1 MKKLMNLSKLAIAAL
16 ITSSL
21 FVACSEEISENTVD
35 TKYTAQTGNL
45 GNAGQAVDL
54 GLPSGTLWANK
65 NVGASDESD
74 NGILFIWGDITG
86 KLIYAENDATYTNVI
101 EATSFGELFNTFTD
115 LTKTGVFCDT
125 TNIVKTSQA
134 KLIGTSDM
142 TPRQKKEAV
151 LAYLRAKL
159 EEYKDLAKEI
169 DDKKKKDDPDANF
182 TFLTEATLDNDGW
195 TVLLNPD
202 GDDRIPNL
210 WTYFGYDKLE
220 KEEQEARKTDF
231 PPDGI
236 SVEDSLKYYDSY
248 RFDKET
254 SVTIDEIAE
263 KEYSYKVSELVNND
277 NNNYSSIKDLVGK
290 ERRKDYIGGTIGNS
304 IKDIQGL
311 NPDPENGD
319 RGKLQNYTFVPAY
332 YIFGD
337 AEYDAARASW
347 GSAWRMPTTKELAE
361 LYLYCTWEF
370 EGTGYRVTGPNGNSI
385 FLPAAGY
392 RHGEKLYG
400 EGNSGYYASGE
411 ILGTYAYPSMKA
423 QSDGSE
429 GDFGSKENMPSVLI
443 FQHGQYNTINLYNNM
458 SASYGLSIRPVAN
471 LLK

>member
-1 MKKLMNLSKLAIAAL
+1 MKNLMNLSKLAIAAL
-16 ITSSL
+16 VTSGL

-35 TKYTAQTGNL
+35 TKYTPQTGNL

-65 NVGASDESD
+65 NVGASSETD
-74 NGILFIWGDITG
+74 NGLLFIWGDITG
-86 KLIYAENDATYTNVI
+86 KKIDADNEVTYTDVTEI
-101 EATSFGELFNTFTD
+101 TSFDELFNMYSTEQKAD
-115 LTKTGVFCDT
+115 GNLCDT
-125 TNIVKTSQA
+125 TKVTQA
-134 KLIGTSDM
+134 SRTKLIDTSGM
-142 TPRQKKEAV
+142 TDRERKEAI
-151 LAYLRAKL
+151 LAFLRAQ
-159 EEYKDLAKEI
+159 LA
-169 DDKKKKDDPDANF
+169 DAKSSSTTENG
-182 TFLTEATLDNDGW
+182 FLEATLVNDDNW
-195 TVLLNPD
+195 TVIMNLKGED
-202 GDDRIPNL
+202 EYIERIPSL
-210 WTYFGYDKLE
+210 ESLYDIHPE
-220 KEEQEARKTDF
+220 WGQEVT
-231 PPDGI
+231 P
-236 SVEDSLKYYDSY
+236 EDSLRYYSEYKY
-248 RFDKET
+248 DKG
-254 SVTIDEIAE
+254 SVLTIDEIVINVV
-263 KEYSYKVSELVNND
+263 EYNVSGLVNSWD
-277 NNNYSSIKDLVGK
+277 NNYAKVVDLVDK
-290 ERRKDYIGGTIGNS
+290 EVRRDYTGGTIGNS

-319 RGKLQNYTFVPAY
+319 RDKIQGYTFVPAY

-400 EGNSGYYASGE
+400 NGNSGYYASGE